1 MRTMFTS
8 SNHEHPITGDSSVPF
23 YSRDQEDVD
32 HEWEG
37 MGQIGTESALGVDLP
52 PTGRVVDEGTLAV
65 WALLDAAARR
75 GDAARQVKVRF
86 MEPSGKRGVW
96 LLEVEQNGAPS
107 NGEDLRQALFRLR
120 LQVVGLPKGTLGGS
134 VERLHVVEFDG
145 ATIGKRRRQELCSAL
160 AIMLGGLAPHERTLS
175 SG

>member
-1 MRTMFTS
+1 MRTTSTS
-8 SNHEHPITGDSSVPF
+8 SNDELPIAGNSSAPSH
-23 YSRDQEDVD
+23 SRDQEDVD

-37 MGQIGTESALGVDLP
+37 MGQIATKSALGVDLP

-75 GDAARQVKVRF
+75 DDAARHVKVRF
-86 MEPSGKRGVW
+86 VEPSGKRGVW
-96 LLEVEQNGAPS
+96 LLEVERSGAPS

-120 LQVVGLPKGTLGGS
+120 LQVVGSEGTVGGS

-145 ATIGKRRRQELCSAL
+145 ATIGKRRRLELCSAL
-160 AIMLGGLAPHERTLS
+160 AIMLGGLAPHERALS
-175 SG
+175 SR